1 LLNAAGV
8 IAVDDFLQAWN
19 DVGVAVLAELDHD
32 PAAAHLVGDGAGG
45 AGAGEGVEDEVAG
58 LGGDLYYALK
68 KTLRLGSAKRF
79 IAWK

>member
-1 LLNAAGV
+1 M
-8 IAVDDFLQAWN
+8 
-19 DVGVAVLAELDHD
+19 LAELHHD

-45 AGAGEGVEDEVAG
+45 AGTGEGVDDKVAR